1 MIQGGTVIVYQG
13 SKYFWKT
20 RNTIDVILVKHK
32 IENVLEVIAYEPALD
47 VEAPRL
53 YLDSKMLDSKLD
65 QEAIAA
71 KMSLAKQNNVPHTEQ
86 IVQSLGNC
94 AISEFILNRLFIKQ
108 YPKEEGIFKIQLQ
121 FTFSDREDAN
131 SVDTLDKL
139 LCDKPA
145 FLCPYAIYHQK
156 ASL

>member
-1 MIQGGTVIVYQG
+1 MVGETTVVYQG

-32 IENVLEVIAYEPALD
+32 IENVIEVIAYEPALD

-53 YLDSKMLDSKLD
+53 YMDSKILSFKLD

-86 IVQSLGNC
+86 FVEGIVNG
-94 AISEFILNRLFIKQ
+94 AISEFILNRLFIKLFS
-108 YPKEEGIFKIQLQ
+108 KEERIFEIQLQ
-121 FTFSDREDAN
+121 FTLSDMEDA
-131 SVDTLDKL
+131 SGADFIDKL

-145 FLCPYAIYHQK
+145 SLCPYFIRHHK
-156 ASL
+156 TPL